1 VFCFVAVIGIN
12 ISKCDE
18 LHEAKAKLS
27 RYLFSQIKD
36 KRSFNNANVDS
47 GLQNYLRKLSELF
60 NKALVNLNNPNV
72 GATEKDEII
81 QKLYQI
87 KIEVVKLL
95 KEHPNLTL
103 QNDDEEDMGHINHR
117 PFKWGKRK

>member
-1 VFCFVAVIGIN
+1 LVFCFLVVLGIK

-18 LHEAKAKLS
+18 LHEPHAKLS
-27 RYLFSQIKD
+27 RNLYSHIKD
-36 KRSFNNANVDS
+36 KRQFNNAKEDS

-60 NKALVNLNNPNV
+60 NNALVNLNNPYV
-72 GATEKDEII
+72 SATEKDEII

-95 KEHPNLTL
+95 SEHPNLTS
-103 QNDDEEDMGHINHR
+103 QYDDEEDMGHISHR
-117 PFKWGKRK
+117 PFKWG